1 MRVLLI
7 TFFGFMFLQS
17 CKTPQGEDKRFFAA
31 GQASDGE
38 AGATSNISAP
48 QPKPS
53 MPLPPLIGGPK
64 ETDLEKGAFYVICQA
79 QTQLTGP
86 QILTLK
92 ALRAATHQQDCL
104 ASERYLRDERNKRLM
119 IESEEL
125 VELNLLSLLKA
136 YPHIKHI
143 SIKVAKGVDRVCPLP
158 SEQTCH
164 FIDPDPSFIPVN
176 E

>member
-7 TFFGFMFLQS
+7 TFVSFLLLQS
-17 CKTPQGEDKRFFAA
+17 CKTPQVDDKRFFASGRKTDA
-31 GQASDGE
+31 E
-38 AGATSNISAP
+38 GATTSKISAP
-48 QPKPS
+48 QPQPGT
-53 MPLPPLIGGPK
+53 PLPPLIGGPR
-64 ETDLEKGAFYVICQA
+64 ETELESGAFYVICKA

-86 QILTLK
+86 QSLTLR

-104 ASERYLRDERNKRLM
+104 ASEKYLRDERNKRLM
-119 IESEEL
+119 IESQEL
-125 VELNLLSLLKA
+125 VELSLLSLLKA
-136 YPHIKHI
+136 YPHIKDI

-164 FIDPDPSFIPVN
+164 FVGPDPGFIPVN